1 MKYYYLS
8 ILSFL
13 ISLISISGAAQ
24 NKKSAQNEVQTIQ
37 VTGEFSEAL
46 ANGKLANEGYNRCM
60 NFLNGWLK
68 YADKSSGL
76 IPRNIRESSDFW
88 NAWDAA
94 ADNYPFMVLT
104 SSILSPEL
112 FKGKMTNILNAERKL
127 TSRLGALPDT
137 YSFSKKGFKNAVAD
151 TSEIIFGA
159 AEYMKDGLIPL
170 TEWLGKSPWSGRML
184 EMLDDLGKEVRV
196 VKQMKQDIFGKSSV
210 VEVNGDLLQILSR
223 MYWFTGE
230 KKYLIW
236 ASEIADYYLN
246 DTNLPTKSL
255 EVLKI
260 RDHGCEIISGL
271 CEIYL
276 AAYYAWPEKRVQWRR
291 PIHEMLDRI
300 LEVGRNE
307 DGLFY
312 DAVNPVTGKTI
323 SARLADNFGYTY
335 NAYYFIAAI
344 DSTPKYKDA
353 VIKGLSSLNSK
364 YRNHDWENGSCDG
377 YADAIEGGLNLYNR
391 EPIPSLKEWLDSEIK
406 VMWNFQKPNGI
417 IEGWHG
423 DGNFARTTVMYCLW
437 KAQGITAMP
446 WKEDLIL
453 GAVKSSDGLKVAISS
468 ASGWSGKLKFDLPR
482 YSVNMHYPID
492 YPRINQFQDW
502 FSVKATQ
509 KYQVEQSGSKAKTYT
524 GKQLSDGIQLAVK
537 KGDPVYI
544 IVR

>member
-1 MKYYYLS
+1 
-8 ILSFL
+8 
-13 ISLISISGAAQ
+13 
-24 NKKSAQNEVQTIQ
+24 
-37 VTGEFSEAL
+37 
-46 ANGKLANEGYNRCM
+46 
-60 NFLNGWLK
+60 
-68 YADKSSGL
+68 
-76 IPRNIRESSDFW
+76 
-88 NAWDAA
+88 
-94 ADNYPFMVLT
+94 
-104 SSILSPEL
+104 
-112 FKGKMTNILNAERKL
+112 
-127 TSRLGALPDT
+127 
-137 YSFSKKGFKNAVAD
+137 
-151 TSEIIFGA
+151 
-159 AEYMKDGLIPL
+159 
-170 TEWLGKSPWSGRML
+170 
-184 EMLDDLGKEVRV
+184 
-196 VKQMKQDIFGKSSV
+196 
-210 VEVNGDLLQILSR
+210 

-246 DTNLPTKSL
+246 DANLPTKSL

-276 AAYYAWPEKRVQWRR
+276 AAYYAWPEKRDQWRK